1 MGTSGEPNN
10 KHETGV
16 TVTKFGELDR
26 TDPLNWPDG
35 EFILGCLEQHKV
47 LDLHHQQSEDDEN
60 ANGSLFLRDA
70 KFWQACARRA
80 LLHKYGY
87 LPPDDNDDEGK
98 LTSRNVQTV
107 EEMETIQRLW
117 TELAG
122 KALSGE
128 ETSSTKNDLVEF
140 VQSQCQQSNHRT
152 LQWSAMNCQP
162 GTQFKLHAHPNLEL
176 VYCGQGAL
184 HEIRMQGDPLT
195 KDFERDDD
203 EGVLKGPNLT
213 ALQRP
218 WRFATLPAG
227 RWLVNEVGSI
237 HKSFSSTAGTG
248 CQLLVLWGG
257 SHANISDPPT
267 TVNVQDALDA
277 TDKKLVK
284 SSRTTCNGD
293 CTNWAKISET
303 FLPESERSTS
313 GSHHQ

>member
-1 MGTSGEPNN
+1 MGTSGESN

-16 TVTKFGELDR
+16 AVTKLCELDR
-26 TDPLNWPDG
+26 TDPMDWPDG
-35 EFILGCLEQHKV
+35 EFILRSLEQQKV
-47 LDLHHQQSEDDEN
+47 LDLNHRCQHKEESYYG
-60 ANGSLFLRDA
+60 NGSVSLRSG

-87 LPPDDNDDEGK
+87 LPPNDDDEGK
-98 LTSRNVQTV
+98 PTSRKVQTR
-107 EEMETIQRLW
+107 EEMESIQILW
-117 TELAG
+117 RELVERAISG
-122 KALSGE
+122 K
-128 ETSSTKNDLVEF
+128 SSTKNDLVEF
-140 VQSQCQQSNHRT
+140 VQSQCQQSNQHT

-184 HEIRMQGDPLT
+184 HEIRMEGEPLT
-195 KDFERDDD
+195 KEFERDD
-203 EGVLKGPNLT
+203 ESVLKGPNLT

-248 CQLLVLWGG
+248 CQLFVLWGG
-257 SHANISDPPT
+257 SHANINDPPS

-277 TDKKLVK
+277 TDKKLVYN
-284 SSRTTCNGD
+284 SSTTCSSD
-293 CTNWAKISET
+293 CTNWARISET
-303 FLPESERSTS
+303 FLPASERSNS
-313 GSHHQ
+313 VSRQQ